1 MWPMD
6 DWSLVYEDFDPAQEG
21 HREALCTLGNGYF
34 ATRGATEESFADDT
48 HYPGTYLA
56 GCYNRLDTT
65 IAGRTITN
73 EDLVNCPNWLP
84 LTFRVGD
91 DDRWFNLAGADIVD
105 YSQELNLKEAVLTRR
120 IAIVDATGHRFR
132 LAYRRFVHMSRQHLA
147 AIHLTITSEDWSGPI
162 TVRSGLDGSIINAGV
177 PRYRELNGSHLELVN
192 CGEADND
199 SIFLLVR
206 TKQSRIEI
214 AEAARTRLFRNG
226 DALPAEPQYVE
237 QDGFVATEQTFNI
250 VAGETVEIEKIAAI
264 YTSKDHAITESTT
277 EARRAV
283 TDAGSFEELREE
295 HTRAWAAIWRHAD
308 ISIEVGDH
316 EQRALRLNLFH
327 LVHTVSANTIDLD
340 VGVPAR
346 GLHGEAYRG
355 HVFWDELFIFPPITG
370 KLPDITRS
378 LLLYRYRRLDAARRL
393 AAEAGFRGALYP
405 WQSGSNG
412 DEETQLLH
420 LNPRSGHWLPDNS
433 RLQRHA
439 NIAIAYNVWRYF
451 RSTNDRT
458 FMRLYGAEMMI
469 EIARLLDSLATFN
482 DETQRYE
489 ITGVM
494 GPDEYHDG
502 YPDRDE
508 PGLDNNAYTNIM
520 TVWLLTMLLR
530 WIDEIPPEV
539 RSELTARLDL
549 RDEETARWV
558 DITRRMTVPFHDGGI
573 ISQFEGYDDLEEFD
587 WDGYRDKYG
596 DIQRLDRLLESEG
609 DSPNRYKLSKQA
621 DVWMLF
627 FLLQEEHLKEV
638 LTGLGYAFDD
648 ELMLRNIEYYLARTS
663 HGSTLSSVVHASVL
677 ARVDP
682 ERAWPLFC
690 HALSADLQDIQGGT
704 TREGIHLGAM
714 AGAVDIVER
723 SYAGI
728 DRLNEHL
735 RINPR
740 LPLAVKKLNLR
751 ENFHRRWYELTFS
764 QGRVEIG
771 LEPDG
776 LGPATVWV
784 HGQDHV
790 IKPGGKIQVDV

>member
-1 MWPMD
+1 MN
-6 DWSLVYEDFDPAQEG
+6 DWSLVYENFDPEQEG

-34 ATRGATEESFADDT
+34 ATRGAAEESFADDV

-91 DDRWFNLAGADIVD
+91 DDRWFNLAGADILQ

-120 IAIVDATGHRFR
+120 ITFVDPTGYRFR
-132 LAYRRFVHMSRQHLA
+132 IVSRRFVHMSRPHLA

-162 TVRSGLDGSIINAGV
+162 TVRSGLDGSVINAGV

-192 CGEADND
+192 CGEADNNL
-199 SIFLLVR
+199 IFLLVR
-206 TKQSRIEI
+206 TSQSRVEI
-214 AEAARTRLFRNG
+214 AEAARTRVFHNG
-226 DALPAEPQYVE
+226 DVLPAEYQFVE
-237 QDGFVATEQTFNI
+237 QDGFVAKEVTFDI
-250 VAGETVEIEKIAAI
+250 SQGEPVEVEKIAAI
-264 YTSKDHAITESTT
+264 YSSKDNAITESAT

-283 TDAGSFEELREE
+283 AEASSFQELRDE
-295 HTRAWAAIWRHAD
+295 HTRAWAAVWRHAD
-308 ISIEVGDH
+308 ISIQVGDH

-327 LVHTVSANTIDLD
+327 LVHTVSTNTMDLD

-378 LLLYRYRRLDAARRL
+378 LLLYRYRRLGAARRL

-420 LNPRSGHWLPDNS
+420 LNPRSGRWLPDNS
-433 RLQRHA
+433 HLQRHA
-439 NIAIAYNVWRYF
+439 NLAVAYNVWRYF

-469 EIARLLDSLATFN
+469 EIARLLDSLTTFN
-482 DETQRYE
+482 EKTQRYE
-489 ITGVM
+489 IKGVM

-530 WIDEIPPEV
+530 WIDETPNEV
-539 RSELTARLDL
+539 RSELTSGFNL
-549 RDEETARWV
+549 REEETVRWC
-558 DITRRMTVPFHDGGI
+558 DITRRMTVPFHDSGI
-573 ISQFEGYDDLEEFD
+573 ISQFEGYGDLEEFD
-587 WDGYRDKYG
+587 WDGYREKYR
-596 DIQRLDRLLESEG
+596 DIHRLDRLLEGEG

-621 DVWMLF
+621 DVCMLF
-627 FLLQEEHLKEV
+627 FLLQKEHLAEV
-638 LTGLGYAFDD
+638 LTGLGYEFDD
-648 ELMLRNIEYYLARTS
+648 DLMRRNIEYYLARTS

-690 HALSADLQDIQGGT
+690 NALSADFQDIQGGT

-728 DRLNEHL
+728 DRLNEYLH
-735 RINPR
+735 INPR
-740 LPLAVKKLNLR
+740 LPSAVKKLHLR
-751 ENFHRRWYELTFS
+751 ENFRRRWYELTFS
-764 QGRVEIG
+764 QCLVEIG

-776 LGPATVWV
+776 LGPATVCV
-784 HGQDHV
+784 HGQDHTV
-790 IKPGGKIQVDV
+790 EPGSKIQVDV